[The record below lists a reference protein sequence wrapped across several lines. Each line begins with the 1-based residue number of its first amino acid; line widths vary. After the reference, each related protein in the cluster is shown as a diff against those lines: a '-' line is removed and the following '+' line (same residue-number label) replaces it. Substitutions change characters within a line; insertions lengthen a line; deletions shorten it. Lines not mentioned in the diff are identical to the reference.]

1 MRRKGGDRTVTT
13 LLYQQNVVS
22 KPDWIPL
29 SFKVLNCEYGKKRGK
44 YHSHYLYL
52 MLFFKLRKKSK

>member
-29 SFKVLNCEYGKKRGK
+29 SFKVLNCEYGKKKREIPFT
-44 YHSHYLYL
+44 LP
-52 MLFFKLRKKSK
+52 LFNAFFQTKKKK